1 MGLSF
6 LESSSV
12 GTARTFSTLFSGVS
26 MLHKSARFRGPS
38 PLNPGQLVVSALEAC
53 AHRVSGDLHA
63 LGALDRAAAV
73 WSDSDALA
81 GFSPITGAMVT
92 MESYGVGALFLDTLG
107 DVAVDEALAQQ
118 EEIARASAARA
129 QSYADAIVMQ
139 TAISEAEKGFVQS
152 TIDAMKAAPDNAAQ
166 ILNTA
171 YQYSP
176 SAVASRA
183 LEQASSAYLEALRA
197 ADESTRE
204 RVKAARDALA
214 EALKKGRDAGFV
226 TLGLLIGG
234 PILLATA
241 LLLSGRRKSSQGGG

>member
-1 MGLSF
+1 M
-6 LESSSV
+6 EVSSV
-12 GTARTFSTLFSGVS
+12 IFRNLHSGVF
-26 MLHKSARFRGPS
+26 MLHKSARFQHF
-38 PLNPGQLVVSALEAC
+38 PLNPGRLVVGALERC
-53 AHRVSGDLHA
+53 AHRVSGDLQA
-63 LGALDRAAAV
+63 LHTLDRAAAV
-73 WSDSDALA
+73 WSDSDSLA
-81 GFSPITGAMVT
+81 GLSPITGAMVT
-92 MESYGVGALFLDTLG
+92 MDSYGVGALFLDSLG

-118 EEIARASAARA
+118 QEIAKANAARA

-152 TIDAMKAAPDNAAQ
+152 TIDAMKAAPENTAQ

-183 LEQASSAYLEALRA
+183 LDQASAAYLEALKA

-204 RVKAARDALA
+204 RVKAARDAIA

-241 LLLSGRRKSSQGGG
+241 LLLSGRSKSRGGSPPASS